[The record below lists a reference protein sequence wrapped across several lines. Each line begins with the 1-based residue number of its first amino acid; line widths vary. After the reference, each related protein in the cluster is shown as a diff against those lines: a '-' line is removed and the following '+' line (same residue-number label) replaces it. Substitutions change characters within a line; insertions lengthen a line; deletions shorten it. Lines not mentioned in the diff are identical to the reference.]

1 VALGVAP
8 ALWLSQ
14 LRLRR
19 LPGPRQLQ
27 ANITGIALGLLAMVL
42 TGWFLFT
49 RA

>member
-1 VALGVAP
+1 VAP
-8 ALWLSQ
+8 VLWLSQ

-27 ANITGIALGLLAMVL
+27 SNMSGFALGLLAMVL
-42 TGWFLFT
+42 AGWFLFA